1 MDALKDIDWVALGG
15 KVLAAIAILVVT
27 WIIAKIVAWAFKKL
41 TSKIGVLQKAGSDG
55 DSIGASLGSVAA
67 LLVWLFGLI
76 ALLQL
81 FGLSQVLA
89 PIQGLLD
96 GILGFLPNLIGA
108 IFVFIVGALLAKVV
122 RQLVETALGAL
133 PWDRWLGD
141 GARKASDTMDAT
153 VGVDPNRTRVSG
165 QAPGTA
171 PPGSAAATGASQ
183 GRQIVKVIGLVLYSM
198 IMIVVAIA
206 ALQILGI
213 RSISD
218 PATDMLDMILAAI
231 PKIIAAGILLAIGV
245 FIARFAA
252 DLIGGIVDGVG
263 LDRSLH
269 SMDVL
274 PADKSATPAITK
286 IVQIG
291 IVLFF
296 AVMAAQ
302 MLDFP
307 QITAFISEVLELGG
321 KVIFGAAIIAAG
333 FFIATTIAKLVSGAA
348 SQILKYATIALFV
361 AIGLKFM
368 GLADSIINLGFGA
381 VVVGG
386 AAAAALAF
394 GLGGRDAAARQ
405 LERLQAQGGAR
416 AATTPTTPQTPPTT
430 PPPPQTPG
438 V

>member
-1 MDALKDIDWVALGG
+1 MDAVKDIDWVALGS
-15 KVLAAIAILVVT
+15 KVLAAIVIILVT
-27 WIIAKIVAWAFKKL
+27 WIIAKIVAWAFAKL
-41 TSKIGVLQKAGSDG
+41 TSKIPVLQKAGNDG
-55 DSIGASLGSVAA
+55 DTIGKSLGSVAG

-76 ALLQL
+76 ALLDL
-81 FGLSQVLA
+81 FELSNVLT

-96 GILGFLPNLIGA
+96 GVLGFLPNLIGA
-108 IFVFIVGALLAKVV
+108 VFVFIVGALVAKVV
-122 RQLVETALGAL
+122 RQLVETALGAVPFDKWIGSGSKL
-133 PWDRWLGD
+133 SGRVD
-141 GARKASDTMDAT
+141 ST
-153 VGVDPNRTRVSG
+153 VGVDDTADPYD
-165 QAPGTA
+165 APAVPAGTA
-171 PPGSAAATGASQ
+171 A
-183 GRQIVKVIGLVLYSM
+183 QIVKVIGLVLYAI

-213 RSISD
+213 SSISE
-218 PATDMLDMILAAI
+218 PAEGMLNMILAAI
-231 PKIIAAGILLAIGV
+231 PKLIAAAILLGIGV
-245 FIARFAA
+245 LIARFAA
-252 DLIGGIVDGVG
+252 DILGQIIDGLG
-263 LDRSLH
+263 FDNALR

-274 PADKSATPAITK
+274 PAGQSATPAITK
-286 IVQIG
+286 VIQIG

-302 MLDFP
+302 MLEFP

-321 KVIFGAAIIAAG
+321 KVIFGGAIIAAG
-333 FFIATTIAKLVSGAA
+333 VVIAGVIAKLVPGSA
-348 SQILKYATIALFV
+348 SQILKYATIVLFV

-405 LERLQAQGGAR
+405 LERLQAESAASR
-416 AATTPTTPQTPPTT
+416 AAAPTTQNPT
-430 PPPPQTPG
+430 PPPTPG

>member
-15 KVLAAIAILVVT
+15 KVLAAIAILIVT

-41 TSKIGVLQKAGSDG
+41 TSKIGMLQKAGSDG

-96 GILGFLPNLIGA
+96 GILGFLPNVIGA

-122 RQLVETALGAL
+122 RQLVETTLGAL

-141 GARKASDTMDAT
+141 GARKASDRMDAT
-153 VGVDPNRTRVSG
+153 VGVDPNRTQVTG
-165 QAPGTA
+165 QTTQTA
-171 PPGSAAATGASQ
+171 PGSAASTGDSQ

-213 RSISD
+213 SSISG

-252 DLIGGIVDGVG
+252 DLLGGIVDGLG
-263 LDRSLH
+263 LDRALH

-274 PADKSATPAITK
+274 PADKSATPAVTK

-333 FFIATTIAKLVSGAA
+333 FFIATTIAKLVSGAT

-405 LERLQAQGGAR
+405 LERLQAEGGVR
-416 AATTPTTPQTPPTT
+416 AASTPTTPQTPPTT

>member
-15 KVLAAIAILVVT
+15 KVLAAIVILVVT

-55 DSIGASLGSVAA
+55 DTIGASLGSVAA

-96 GILGFLPNLIGA
+96 EILGFLPNVIGA
-108 IFVFIVGALLAKVV
+108 VFVFIVGALLAKVV

-141 GARKASDTMDAT
+141 GARKATDSMDAT
-153 VGVDPNRTRVSG
+153 VGLDPNRTRVSG
-165 QAPGTA
+165 EAPETA
-171 PPGSAAATGASQ
+171 TPGSAPTGGSQ
-183 GRQIVKVIGLVLYSM
+183 GRQIVKVIGLVLYSI

-213 RSISD
+213 SSISE
-218 PATDMLDMILAAI
+218 PAADMLDMILAAI

-252 DLIGGIVDGVG
+252 DLVGGIVDGLG
-263 LDRSLH
+263 LDRALH

-274 PADKSATPAITK
+274 PADKSATPAVTK

-321 KVIFGAAIIAAG
+321 KVVFGAAIIAVG

-348 SQILKYATIALFV
+348 SQILKYATIVLFV

-394 GLGGRDAAARQ
+394 GLGGREAAARQ
-405 LERLQAQGGAR
+405 LERLQAESGAR
-416 AATTPTTPQTPPTT
+416 SAATPPTT
-430 PPPPQTPG
+430 QNPTPPQTPG

>member
-1 MDALKDIDWVALGG
+1 MDALKDIDWVGLGG

-41 TSKIGVLQKAGSDG
+41 TSKIGALQKAGSDG

-81 FGLSQVLA
+81 FGLSQVLS

-153 VGVDPNRTRVSG
+153 VGVDPDRTRVSG
-165 QAPGTA
+165 QAPETA
-171 PPGSAAATGASQ
+171 PPGSATPTGASQ
-183 GRQIVKVIGLVLYSM
+183 GHQIVKVIGLVLYAI

-213 RSISD
+213 SSISR
-218 PATDMLDMILAAI
+218 PAELMLAMILAAI
-231 PKIIAAGILLAIGV
+231 PKIIAAAILLGLGV
-245 FIARFAA
+245 VIARFAA
-252 DLIGGIVDGVG
+252 DILGQLIDGLG
-263 LDRSLH
+263 FDRALH
-269 SMDVL
+269 SMEVL
-274 PADKSATPAITK
+274 PQGQSATPIVTK
-286 IVQIG
+286 VIQIG

-302 MLDFP
+302 MLEFP
-307 QITAFISEVLELGG
+307 QITAFIAEVLELGG
-321 KVIFGAAIIAAG
+321 KVIFGGAIIAAG
-333 FFIATTIAKLVSGAA
+333 VVIASVLAKIVPGSA
-348 SQILKYATIALFV
+348 SQILKYATIVLFV
-361 AIGLKFM
+361 AIGLSFM

-394 GLGGRDAAARQ
+394 GLGGRQAAARE
-405 LERLQAQGGAR
+405 LERLQAQRDGVR
-416 AATTPTTPQTPPTT
+416 TPAAPTAQNPT
-430 PPPPQTPG
+430 PPPTPG